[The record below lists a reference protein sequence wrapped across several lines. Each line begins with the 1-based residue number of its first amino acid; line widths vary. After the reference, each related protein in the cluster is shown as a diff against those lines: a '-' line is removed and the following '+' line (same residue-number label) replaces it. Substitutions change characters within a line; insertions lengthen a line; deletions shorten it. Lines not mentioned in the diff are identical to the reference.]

1 MLLCAKIP
9 SILMENESR
18 LKLIVAGLVLAAFAV
33 GYFIL
38 AQRFQGG
45 SSRTSPRPTTPA
57 NIVIVSP
64 SPTASASPTI
74 VGQAGGGTDVSTL
87 PRTGF
92 PLPIAVSLASAA
104 IVSGWFL
111 RKYPN

>member
-1 MLLCAKIP
+1 
-9 SILMENESR
+9 MENEGR

-45 SSRTSPRPTTPA
+45 SQSASPKASGQSNIVVVSPNPRP
-57 NIVIVSP
+57 SE
-64 SPTASASPTI
+64 SPTALS
-74 VGQAGGGTDVSTL
+74 QANSGTGNLPGTGAAGVSTL

-92 PLPIAVSLASAA
+92 PLPIAVSVAASAA
-104 IVSGWFL
+104 VSGWFL
-111 RKYPN
+111 RKYSK